1 MDHLT
6 SIRAFQRIVE
16 TRSFT
21 KAAAH
26 LGMPRSSVS
35 KALQELE
42 QHLGTKLLQRT
53 TRAVTLTMEGAEY
66 YRKVSQLVARLDEA
80 EINLRDMGAASRGR
94 LRVDMHS
101 SLAQFIL
108 IPLLSEFRGRH
119 PQIQLALGISD
130 RPVNLIEEGV
140 DCVIRAGQ
148 LADSSLVAK
157 TLFKDKLVTCA
168 SPGYLEQYGIPA
180 TPSDLDNHLLVG
192 YFSASNGEV
201 WPLRFR
207 KRGGEHL
214 ISRYDVAANDS
225 ASQISMLVNG
235 LGIGQ
240 THATVAAHL
249 FETGALVPIL
259 EDHTNA
265 NIPISVIYPPNKQL
279 NARVRLFVDWIVER
293 LSEHP

>member
-6 SIRAFQRIVE
+6 AIRAFQRIVE

-80 EINLRDMGAASRGR
+80 EMHLRDMGAASRGR
-94 LRVDMHS
+94 LRVDLHS

-108 IPLLSEFRGRH
+108 LPVLSEFRDRH
-119 PQIQLALGISD
+119 PHIQLALGISD

-157 TLFKDKLVTCA
+157 TLFKDQLVTCA
-168 SPGYLEQYGIPA
+168 SPGYLEHYGTPCSPA
-180 TPSDLDNHLLVG
+180 DLDDHRLVG
-192 YFSASNGEV
+192 YFSAANGEV

-207 KRGGEHL
+207 KRGAEQL
-214 ISRYDVAANDS
+214 ISRYEVAANDS
-225 ASQISMLVNG
+225 ASHISMLVNG

-240 THATVAAHL
+240 THAAVVARLLEAG
-249 FETGALVPIL
+249 TLVPIL
-259 EDHTNA
+259 ADHTNTT
-265 NIPISVIYPPNKQL
+265 IPISVIYPPNKQL
-279 NARVRLFVDWIVER
+279 NARVRLFIDWIVER
-293 LSEHP
+293 LSDHP

>member
-6 SIRAFQRIVE
+6 AIRTFQRIVE

-21 KAAAH
+21 RAAAH

-42 QHLGTKLLQRT
+42 EHLGTKLLQRT
-53 TRAVTLTMEGAEY
+53 TRTIALTTEGSEY
-66 YRKVSQLVARLDEA
+66 YRKVTQLVARLDEA
-80 EINLRDMGAASRGR
+80 EAELRDMGAASRGR
-94 LRVDMHS
+94 LRIDLHS
-101 SLAQFIL
+101 SLAQLLL
-108 IPLLSEFRGRH
+108 IPVLKEFRARH
-119 PQIQLALGISD
+119 PHIQVALGVSD

-157 TLFKDKLVTCA
+157 RLFTDRLVTCA
-168 SPGYLEQYGIPA
+168 SPDYLMHHGTPLTPA
-180 TPSDLDNHLLVG
+180 DLERHQIVG

-214 ISRYDVAANDS
+214 ISRFDVATNDS
-225 ASQISMLVNG
+225 ASHINMIMSG
-235 LGIGQ
+235 TGIGQ
-240 THATVAAHL
+240 TFASVAARL
-249 FETGALVPIL
+249 FESGVLVPIL
-259 EDHTNA
+259 EKHTCA
-265 NIPISVIYPPNKQL
+265 TIPISVIYPSNKQL
-279 NARVRLFVDWIVER
+279 NARVRVFVDWIVER
-293 LSEHP
+293 LAE

>member
-6 SIRAFQRIVE
+6 AIRTFQRIVE

-42 QHLGTKLLQRT
+42 EHLGTKLLQRT
-53 TRAVTLTMEGAEY
+53 TRTIALTTEGGEY
-66 YRKVSQLVARLDEA
+66 YRKVTHLVARLDEA
-80 EINLRDMGAASRGR
+80 EAELRDMGAASRGR
-94 LRVDMHS
+94 LRIDLHS
-101 SLAQFIL
+101 SLAQLLL
-108 IPLLSEFRGRH
+108 IPVLKEFRTRH
-119 PQIQLALGISD
+119 PHIQVALGVSD

-157 TLFKDKLVTCA
+157 RLFTDKLVTCA
-168 SPGYLEQYGIPA
+168 SPEYLTQHGTPLTPA
-180 TPSDLDNHLLVG
+180 DLEHHQIVG

-207 KRGGEHL
+207 KRGGEQL
-214 ISRYDVAANDS
+214 ISRFDVATNDS
-225 ASQISMLVNG
+225 ASHINMIMNG
-235 LGIGQ
+235 TGIGQ
-240 THATVAAHL
+240 TFASVAARL
-249 FETGALVPIL
+249 FESGVLVPIL
-259 EDHTNA
+259 EKYTCA
-265 NIPISVIYPPNKQL
+265 TMPISVIYPSNKQL
-279 NARVRLFVDWIVER
+279 NARVRVFVDWIVER
-293 LSEHP
+293 LAE